1 MAVVCSGRPRAI
13 EAAPKASGREVRR
26 EVPQV
31 PTPLGNYANNS
42 SPAGSEVVTEVQ
54 QGREDRRR
62 ARARWR
68 DVARQITGLERLR
81 NCGSTTHTGTGGP
94 TLRITEHRA
103 EGTSSPTTR
112 VAGYAGLT
120 TCGSVWVCPVC
131 AAKVAARRSNELA
144 TVIRHVLDGGGSASL
159 VTLTMRHHAGLKL
172 RDCWDALGYAWSRV
186 TSGKAWQADQEM
198 GDLLGWVKV
207 VEATYGEHGWHL
219 HLHVLMCW
227 DRPVSL
233 ELAEMVGARMW
244 SRWEKAL
251 GRKGF
256 ESWVD
261 SGGLDVR
268 MATLQADN
276 LGDYFMK
283 LAREITSS
291 HAKDARSGR
300 TPFAVLQDCQDGLV
314 DDIELWREWERASKD
329 RRQITWSQGKR
340 DLRRHAGLGEQQSD
354 EEIAAED
361 LMGGDV
367 LALPGET
374 WRVLRRSALA
384 TDLLDAAEQGG
395 PGGAIRWLE
404 DRKLI
409 YARVARAGPN
419 LLAVE
424 GVQEF
429 LPEDLGV
436 AEKGATVALGA
447 DEVAQQ
453 DRDAEKGVP
462 GDLYGLAVS

>member
-1 MAVVCSGRPRAI
+1 MKAVVCSGRLCAI
-13 EAAPKASGREVRR
+13 EAAPKASGREKRR

-42 SPAGSEVVTEVQ
+42 SPAGREGAAEVQ

-94 TLRITEHRA
+94 TLKITEYRA
-103 EGTSSPTTR
+103 AGAPSSPTTR

-131 AAKVAARRSNELA
+131 AAKVAARRSDELA

-186 TSGKAWQADQEM
+186 TSGKAWQADQDM

-207 VEATYGEHGWHL
+207 VEATHGENGWHL

-233 ELAEMVGARMW
+233 ELAEMVGTRMW

-268 MATLQADN
+268 MATLKADN

-300 TPFAVLQDCQDGLV
+300 TPFAVLRDCQDGLV

-340 DLRRHAGLGEQQSD
+340 DLRRHAGLGEQQTD

-361 LMGGDV
+361 LMGADV

-384 TDLLDAAEQGG
+384 TDLLDAAERGG
-395 PGGAIRWLE
+395 PAGAIKWLV
-404 DRKLI
+404 DRHLNYK
-409 YARVARAGPN
+409 RVVRGPTRS
-419 LLAVE
+419 
-424 GVQEF
+424 
-429 LPEDLGV
+429 DLGPG
-436 AEKGATVALGA
+436 EDGAAKTA
-447 DEVAQQ
+447 
-453 DRDAEKGVP
+453 
-462 GDLYGLAVS
+462 